1 MDENVKKELDKY
13 IEENYVPG
21 EEDKRLTCGIY
32 PTIIKREN
40 ITKYEIIIYEKIDG
54 KSPPADF
61 IRSLEPKM
69 KARVLKEIELLS
81 DKGIY
86 LREPY
91 SKVLKNGLFELRI
104 KVGTDLSRII
114 YFFFKNNKIILTN
127 GFIKKQQKTPKSE
140 IELAIKYKSDWEER
154 QKNEI

>member
-13 IEENYVPG
+13 IEENYKPKA
-21 EEDKRLTCGIY
+21 ETQLTGGIY

-40 ITKYEIIIYEKIDG
+40 ITKYEIIIYEKFDG
-54 KSPPADF
+54 KSPLADF

-86 LREPY
+86 LRETY